1 MAGEQSTDDA
11 VELLYRH
18 LGALPS
24 AELGP
29 INLMPFA
36 QENAQTNMLKREV
49 SKSIVQLFR
58 DASYPMTKDAPAPTT
73 VSRDVVLK
81 CRSCSSPLLHTRV
94 DAKGIA
100 NVPAA
105 SVIAGMASLNHDCPH
120 NPVTPEDQ
128 RRRIEEAVLAA
139 QADGATQ

>member
-1 MAGEQSTDDA
+1 MTQSTDDA

-18 LGALPS
+18 LGALQS

-29 INLMPFA
+29 VNLFPFV

-49 SKSIVQLFR
+49 SKAIVQLFR
-58 DASYPMTKDAPAPTT
+58 DAGYTMSKDAPAPTT

-94 DAKGIA
+94 DDKGVA

-105 SVIAGMASLNHDCPH
+105 NVIASMASLNHHCPH
-120 NPVTPEDQ
+120 NPITPEDQ
-128 RRRIEEAVLAA
+128 RRKIEEAVLAA
-139 QADGATQ
+139 QADGPI

>member
-1 MAGEQSTDDA
+1 MTGEQSTDDA

-24 AELGP
+24 AELGT

-36 QENAQTNMLKREV
+36 QENSQTAMLKKEV
-49 SKSIVQLFR
+49 SKAIVKLFR
-58 DASYPMTKDAPAPTT
+58 DAGYNMTKDASAPT
-73 VSRDVVLK
+73 VASRDVVLK

-94 DAKGIA
+94 DDKGIA

-105 SVIAGMASLNHDCPH
+105 SVIAGMATLNHDCPH
-120 NPVTPEDQ
+120 NPLTPEDQ
-128 RRRIEEAVLAA
+128 RRKIEEAVLAA
-139 QADGATQ
+139 QTGQQ

>member
-1 MAGEQSTDDA
+1 MTGEQSTDDA
-11 VELLYRH
+11 VDLIYRH

-49 SKSIVQLFR
+49 SKAIVQLLR
-58 DASYPMTKDAPAPTT
+58 DAGYPMTRDVPAPAT
-73 VSRDVVLK
+73 VSRDIVLK
-81 CRSCSSPLLHTRV
+81 CRSCSSALLHTRV
-94 DAKGIA
+94 DDKGIA

-105 SVIAGMASLNHDCPH
+105 SVIAGMATLNHHCPH
-120 NPVTPEDQ
+120 KPLTAEDQ
-128 RRRIEEAVLAA
+128 RRKIEEAVLAA
-139 QADGATQ
+139 QADGAV